1 MNFYRRKLLNA
12 ILYFVK
18 KRGRKLTTITVL
30 AKLLFYFDFEHFK
43 ETGYPAIGLRYYAF
57 PWGPLPLDFWGEVKD
72 GVVPPDFKGKLQIT
86 ELQDEVDRS
95 KHTLLFNT
103 TANPDM
109 DVFTPREQRILEQ
122 LAFIFKEASVKD
134 IVTASHQR
142 GTPWSKTVREKGE
155 KALID
160 YLSAIDKDSAITTEE
175 AQFSLEEFFGAVR
188 NFHTGP
194 IKDSIDDLSAEQAD
208 KTMDDLLHSLLYL
221 NPVFNPA

>member
-18 KRGRKLTTITVL
+18 NRGRKPTTITVL

-72 GVVPPDFKGKLQIT
+72 GLVPPDFKGKLRIT
-86 ELQDEVDRS
+86 ELRDEVDRS

-109 DVFTPREQRILEQ
+109 DVFSPREQRILER
-122 LAFIFKEASVKD
+122 LAFMFKEAIVSD
-134 IVTASHQR
+134 IVAASHER
-142 GTPWSKTVREKGE
+142 GTPWTKTIQAKGE

-160 YLSAIDKDSAITTEE
+160 YIVALDQDSPITPEE
-175 AQFSLEEFFGAVR
+175 AQFSLEEFFGAIR

-194 IKDSIDDLSAEQAD
+194 IKDSIDDLNAEQANQ
-208 KTMDDLLHSLLYL
+208 TMEDLLRSLLSL
-221 NPVFNPA
+221 NHTT